1 MNRGRPVGGES
12 GVGLLRPVSMATSP
26 AAQPRRLVVI
36 REIRVIRGQP
46 LLAKLDE
53 LPQHMLGATMA
64 MLNVL
69 ILGKESSEATSDV
82 TDIYPWNTST
92 GSGAEGIQGSASL
105 SPRRG

>member
-1 MNRGRPVGGES
+1 MNRGRPGGGEN
-12 GVGLLRPVSMATSP
+12 GDGPFMAVSMGTSP
-26 AAQPRRLVVI
+26 ATHSRRLVV
-36 REIRVIRGQP
+36 IRVIRGQP